1 MEHDIYDSL
10 RLTATTCEKI
20 ADVLNAIAEC
30 FEKVTARLMD
40 LIEEIKR
47 QPLKMILQKLRPDYK
62 DKCKIRRLDIPNKV
76 MLGAYQ
82 KVLLM
87 GNISRKSKKKLIQK
101 MKVTYHEIQFIKIM
115 YTEEALPRYKV
126 PTKLYCRDDGRDN
139 YPHIA
144 MFFGK
149 KNHPRDVVEVYQHHV
164 NLIK

>member
-20 ADVLNAIAEC
+20 EDVLNAIAEC
-30 FEKVTARLMD
+30 FEKVTACLMD

-62 DKCKIRRLDIPNKV
+62 DKCKIRWLDIPNKV
-76 MLGAYQ
+76 M
-82 KVLLM
+82 LM
-87 GNISRKSKKKLIQK
+87 GNISRKSKKKLIRK
-101 MKVTYHEIQFIKIM
+101 MKATYHEIQLMKII
-115 YTEEALPRYKV
+115 YTEEASPRYKV
-126 PTKLYCRDDGRDN
+126 PTKLYYRNDGRDK

-149 KNHPRDVVEVYQHHV
+149 KNRPRDIVEVYPHHV
-164 NLIK
+164 KLIK

>member
-30 FEKVTARLMD
+30 FEKVTACLMD

-47 QPLKMILQKLRPDYK
+47 QPLNMILQKLRPDYK
-62 DKCKIRRLDIPNKV
+62 DKCKIRWLDIPNKV
-76 MLGAYQ
+76 MQGR
-82 KVLLM
+82 
-87 GNISRKSKKKLIQK
+87 IRKLIQK
-101 MKVTYHEIQFIKIM
+101 MKVTYHEIQLIKIV

-126 PTKLYCRDDGRDN
+126 PTKLYCRNDGRDK

-149 KNHPRDVVEVYQHHV
+149 KNHG
-164 NLIK
+164 